1 MPRRPHDG
9 LGLGR
14 HVLSAALAPQGQ
26 FQAGGG
32 EPHEPVAGQGSD
44 VDAAIYDGAAELGL
58 DDSKYLRA
66 CVFLAGPLLKAHP
79 VLVKF
84 NRRELEELAANIG
97 NTLVIRP
104 AAVEVRRGDW

>member
-1 MPRRPHDG
+1 MQTKESLVVNRNFKVTP
-9 LGLGR
+9 
-14 HVLSAALAPQGQ
+14 S
-26 FQAGGG
+26 
-32 EPHEPVAGQGSD
+32 
-44 VDAAIYDGAAELGL
+44 VDAAIYDDAAELGL

-79 VLVKF
+79 VLAKF